1 MSGNDRDIDAKS
13 VNWHSENK
21 YLIIDNNDENVENVE
36 NNDTKSRSGRSSNKT
51 QYRSQTEK
59 REHHNYLERKR
70 RDDLK
75 MVFFHLK
82 NNVPTILKG
91 KASRAVILTKTI
103 EYIQKMREETAVHQ
117 RITQLVVKEL
127 KKELPRS
134 CKSSTY
140 HNKTTIQVSINFVIC
155 NQILIILYC
164 INIG

>member
-1 MSGNDRDIDAKS
+1 NI
-13 VNWHSENK
+13 VN
-21 YLIIDNNDENVENVE
+21 LFV
-36 NNDTKSRSGRSSNKT
+36 
-51 QYRSQTEK
+51 QTEK

-117 RITQLVVKEL
+117 RITQLVGENML
-127 KKELPRS
+127 LNDRS
-134 CKSSTY
+134 K
-140 HNKTTIQVSINFVIC
+140 
-155 NQILIILYC
+155 
-164 INIG
+164 

>member
-140 HNKTTIQVSINFVIC
+140 HNKTTIQS
-155 NQILIILYC
+155 QDTILELGLC
-164 INIG
+164 D